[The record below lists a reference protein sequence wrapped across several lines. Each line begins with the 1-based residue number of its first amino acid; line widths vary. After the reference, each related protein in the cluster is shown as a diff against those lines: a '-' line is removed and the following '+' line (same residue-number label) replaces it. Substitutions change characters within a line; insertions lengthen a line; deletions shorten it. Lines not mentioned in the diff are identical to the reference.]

1 MYQIG
6 KLVWR
11 EWNGCQEFWSWGI
24 VYITLLSAFVV
35 YFVRRAVSMSAPP
48 FVSDIHYILFII
60 KTTLLISKL
69 PLFLVKMYPKVDQE
83 KHPRHRQ
90 YCCLSI
96 CECWLSWTNIR
107 SQDPYNSD
115 MKCLVHPGRPANQ
128 VAQEKREDGQSSRC
142 LQSDWHWQ
150 QWLPR
155 QGGVPQVYQVEL

>member
-1 MYQIG
+1 MVAKNSGLGGLSTSPY
-6 KLVWR
+6 KAL
-11 EWNGCQEFWSWGI
+11 SWCI
-24 VYITLLSAFVV
+24 LYVEL
-35 YFVRRAVSMSAPP
+35 VSMSAPP

-128 VAQEKREDGQSSRC
+128 VAQEKREDGQSSSG
-142 LQSDWHWQ
+142 LQSN
-150 QWLPR
+150 
-155 QGGVPQVYQVEL
+155 